1 MINCSI
7 FVCKFTNYFE
17 INGILVVFFCNF
29 ATYLLIIRMTLHIF
43 NPEHDIAL
51 ASNLSNFTAPHAGRQ
66 LRHDLGFIPA
76 LWAEDGDSI
85 LVENVTN
92 AEYSYMRLQQSL
104 KRSFG
109 ETASRWQRNVVFL
122 TKKQLISMRDTT
134 ALDPWGWDRAITTQL
149 KRGGVGESLLPSAP
163 RLEDIRLLSHRRT
176 SAKLLPLLQQEGTLG
191 ESFECATTEEVEVLL
206 QRYGRLVLKAPW
218 SSSGRGLRFLDVERT
233 PLAMHAGWLKNL
245 LASQGSVMAEPFYHK
260 AKDFGMEFSSS
271 ADGQIRYEGLS
282 LFHTTNGAYTG
293 NILATETT
301 KREMISHYV
310 SLELLD
316 AVKEKICTLL
326 PTILEGKYVGPFG
339 VDMMIAEEQLHPCV
353 EINLRR
359 TMGHVALALTPTD
372 DDVVRVMRIEYADG
386 TYKLKIQRP

>member
-1 MINCSI
+1 M
-7 FVCKFTNYFE
+7 
-17 INGILVVFFCNF
+17 
-29 ATYLLIIRMTLHIF
+29 
-43 NPEHDIAL
+43 
-51 ASNLSNFTAPHAGRQ
+51 
-66 LRHDLGFIPA
+66 
-76 LWAEDGDSI
+76 
-85 LVENVTN
+85 ENVAN
-92 AEYSYMRLQQSL
+92 AEYSYMRFQQSL
-104 KRSFG
+104 KRVFG
-109 ETASRWQRNVVFL
+109 ETASRWQRNIAFL
-122 TKKQLISMRDTT
+122 TKKQLVSMRETT
-134 ALDPWGWDRAITTQL
+134 AIDPWGWDRAITAQL
-149 KRGGVGESLLPSAP
+149 KRGGVGEGLLPSDSQ
-163 RLEDIRLLSHRRT
+163 LDDIRLLSHRRT
-176 SAKLLPLLQQEGTLG
+176 SAKLLPLLQQTGTLG
-191 ESFECATTEEVEVLL
+191 ESFECTTAEEVEALL
-206 QRYGRLVLKAPW
+206 QCYGRLVLKAPW

-245 LASQGSVMAEPFYHK
+245 LASQGSVMVEPFYHK

-326 PTILEGKYVGPFG
+326 PAILEGKYVGPFG

-372 DDVVRVMRIEYADG
+372 DDMVRVMRIEYADG